1 MTTTSHVSRRAT
13 AVFAIIF
20 LLPAL
25 IFFMMWTS
33 IGLHGSGLSS
43 DEQISTYLGYF
54 PKGFQNFRLIHI
66 ISIVCCVIAITLA
79 LRSFKKHLLSV
90 RVLMMLTVVVA
101 LFILLFDIYQMV

>member
-1 MTTTSHVSRRAT
+1 MATSSHVSRRAT

-25 IFFMMWTS
+25 ILFMMWSS
-33 IGLHGSGLSS
+33 IGLHASGLSS
-43 DEQISTYLGYF
+43 EEQISIYLDRF
-54 PKGFQNFRLIHI
+54 PKGLQSFRLIHI
-66 ISIVCCVIAITLA
+66 ISVVCCVAAIILA
-79 LRSFKKHLLSV
+79 VRSFRKHLLSV